1 MQLNRQPT
9 QEEGGIRVLIVDDHA
24 VLRHGIAT
32 LIEDEEGLTVCGEAG
47 DSHSALEQAEAKNP
61 HVALVDLSLG
71 LDDGL
76 ELIEH
81 LKRTWVGLR
90 TIVVTARPASGFAR
104 RAMNAGADGFV
115 TKDEAMD
122 HLVDAIRSVAAGES
136 FLSPRPA
143 DILNRR

>member
-1 MQLNRQPT
+1 M
-9 QEEGGIRVLIVDDHA
+9 DDHP

-32 LIEDEEGLTVCGEAG
+32 LIEEEDDLVVCGEAG
-47 DSHSALEQAEAKNP
+47 DVHSALRQAEEKQP

-71 LDDGL
+71 IDDGID
-76 ELIEH
+76 LIQH
-81 LKRTWVGLR
+81 IKRTWVGLR
-90 TIVVTARPASGFAR
+90 VIVVTARPAAGFAR
-104 RAMNAGADGFV
+104 RSLDAGADGFV

-143 DILNRR
+143 DILRR